1 VKSLPLKRGEPTG
14 TTNGAAATPDFC
26 KRDACE
32 LGFEAVSVFGV
43 FRLSCGRWHR
53 RPSPGGV
60 RLTVSRSLTEAQ
72 RRRGGLGEE
81 EG

>member
-1 VKSLPLKRGEPTG
+1 M
-14 TTNGAAATPDFC
+14 DFW
-26 KRDACE
+26 
-32 LGFEAVSVFGV
+32 V

-72 RRRGGLGEE
+72 RHRGAAAVENKLGEE
-81 EG
+81 PMGSELSVALSGLGIPQA